1 MDKNQ
6 ILSDLDIRSIRS
18 RYYPSLSLNT
28 GYTYTN
34 SESQAGFLLSNRT
47 TGFTYGASLN
57 LTLFNRL
64 ENRRLMQNARIEQE
78 NRELEINDL
87 KLTLTSN
94 LNQVWNNYNNNL
106 RILALESQNL
116 ESARENLDIAR
127 ARYRLGDLAGIEM
140 REIQQNFLNASNRF
154 INAQYLAK
162 VAEITLKQ
170 ISGSIEEYF

>member
-1 MDKNQ
+1 
-6 ILSDLDIRSIRS
+6 
-18 RYYPSLSLNT
+18 
-28 GYTYTN
+28 
-34 SESQAGFLLSNRT
+34 
-47 TGFTYGASLN
+47 
-57 LTLFNRL
+57 
-64 ENRRLMQNARIEQE
+64 
-78 NRELEINDL
+78 LEINDL